1 MLTNKWF
8 HFIIIH
14 LHLFQ
19 YRPVHDLIARKARDW
34 RLRYLWER
42 GEEIFVSLFDCD
54 FTQILSKRSN
64 TISHFF
70 LFCRGFVDVFL
81 RKAGDKIFDKTKQG
95 KEKLHAGVG
104 KWVKKGG
111 R

>member
-1 MLTNKWF
+1 M
-8 HFIIIH
+8 
-14 LHLFQ
+14 
-19 YRPVHDLIARKARDW
+19 IARKARDW

-54 FTQILSKRSN
+54 FAEILSKRSN
-64 TISHFF
+64 NIS
-70 LFCRGFVDVFL
+70 LFSYFVDVFL

-95 KEKLHAGVG
+95 KEKLQSGVG
-104 KWVKKGG
+104 KWVKKSG